1 MIAGLEADII
11 KSTPKIKKALFDLI
25 RQQSQKSGFDPI
37 NFKDN
42 NNDGQID
49 ENDIV
54 LKKATGIRA
63 DEFVL
68 DPSSIDPNN
77 TSRYPDYEYE
87 TFQEKFDRKKRESR
101 NKKKK

>member
-1 MIAGLEADII
+1 MRKL
-11 KSTPKIKKALFDLI
+11 LFDRI

-37 NFKDN
+37 NFKDT

-54 LKKATGIRA
+54 LKQATGTNVN
-63 DEFVL
+63 EFVL

-87 TFQEKFDRKKRESR
+87 TFDQKMKRLKQENR
-101 NKKKK
+101 NR